1 MITVSSPD
9 KNSKK
14 NKLRENKNAI
24 KFAQEF
30 FMIRIEGLIRNIHP
44 SVSDIIKI
52 TSNTKNITIEFELYR
67 MDVVIRHNTNKKI
80 SDVVDLDYMEEY
92 WELFI
97 CSPVVIKGKNWYET
111 NVVLNI
117 EDMLKNILQLLSDE
131 SIKELAEEN
140 LQKISSLDEKIKEN
154 DRTIQWYK
162 SENEKYQLDSSKL
175 DLQIAMK
182 MKDTY
187 ETFRHRAS
195 ENKSRK
201 SIPTGEEGIPK
212 T

>member
-1 MITVSSPD
+1 MIIASSPD

-52 TSNTKNITIEFELYR
+52 TSNTKDITIEFSLYR

-80 SDVVDLDYMEEY
+80 SDVVDLDYMEESWVLQVY
-92 WELFI
+92 SKVPVTTQDWFQLNRCLFE
-97 CSPVVIKGKNWYET
+97 SNS
-111 NVVLNI
+111 
-117 EDMLKNILQLLSDE
+117 LKNILQLLSAE

-140 LQKISSLDEKIKEN
+140 LQKISSLDDKIKEN

-182 MKDTY
+182 MKELY
-187 ETFRHRAS
+187 ETFRHWPS

-201 SIPTGEEGIPK
+201 SIPTGEEGISK

>member
-14 NKLRENKNAI
+14 NNLRENKNAI
-24 KFAQEF
+24 KFSQEF

-44 SVSDIIKI
+44 SVSNIIKV
-52 TSNTKNITIEFELYR
+52 TSNIKDITIEFSLYR
-67 MDVVIRHNTNKKI
+67 MDIVIRHTTKNKI
-80 SDVVDLDYMEEY
+80 SDIVDLDYMEEV
-92 WELFI
+92 WELFV
-97 CSPVVIKGKNWYET
+97 CSSTKIKRDWYET
-111 NVVLNI
+111 NVVLRI
-117 EDMLKNILQLLSDE
+117 KDTLENILQLLSDE
-131 SIKELAEEN
+131 SIKELAQEN
-140 LQKISSLDEKIKEN
+140 LQKISSLDDKIKEN

-162 SENEKYQLDSSKL
+162 SENEKYTLDSSKL
-175 DLQIAMK
+175 DLEISMK
-182 MKDTY
+182 MKELY

-201 SIPTGEEGIPK
+201 SIPTGEEGISK

>member
-44 SVSDIIKI
+44 SVSDIIKTI
-52 TSNTKNITIEFELYR
+52 SSTKNITIEFSLYR

-80 SDVVDLDYMEEY
+80 SDVVDLDYMEEF
-92 WELFI
+92 WELVI

-117 EDMLKNILQLLSDE
+117 EDTLENILQLLSDE

-187 ETFRHRAS
+187 ETFRHRPS